1 VKRKT
6 WKDPLSRLLKA
17 KVFDSIAYTGRIVK
31 EDERA

>member
-6 WKDPLSRLLKA
+6 WKDLLSQLLNV
-17 KVFDSIAYTGRIVK
+17 KVFDSIAYSGRIEK

>member
-6 WKDPLSRLLKA
+6 WKDPLSQLLKV
-17 KVFDSIAYTGRIVK
+17 KEFNNITYVGRITK